1 MCRTYGAQDRRVSG
15 TQPANIRRAGLSS
28 DAPMALIGRAG
39 RAGCTLGQYV
49 SRLARPRVVGNFRAE
64 ETGGNC
70 KIETSAARSGVVRYL
85 VVAVAA
91 RVARKRTGLAVPRGA
106 EWCGPILDS

>member
-15 TQPANIRRAGLSS
+15 TQPASIRRAGLSS

-39 RAGCTLGQYV
+39 RAGCTLGQTASPV
-49 SRLARPRVVGNFRAE
+49 AKLKVVGDSRAE
-64 ETGGNC
+64 ETGGIC
-70 KIETSAARSGVVRYL
+70 KIEASAARSGVVRYL

-91 RVARKRTGLAVPRGA
+91 RVARKRTARIGCA
-106 EWCGPILDS
+106 